1 MVGSCRQYSPL
12 IEVPRSLVKAW
23 SPLIEV
29 PWSRAPWSGRKY
41 SATTGF
47 TGGGAGGGGAA
58 AKAAAAGSAAVPG
71 AALLSHL
78 HGSLVIILSA
88 ISGLQRVHVL
98 HASLL
103 THTSLQYSGP
113 QVSAQRR
120 HTHIFPHDAHAC
132 ALFTQVSLH

>member
-1 MVGSCRQYSPL
+1 MVGSGRQYSPL

-29 PWSRAPWSGRKY
+29 PRSLVKAY

-47 TGGGAGGGGAA
+47 TGGGGGGGGAA

-78 HGSLVIILSA
+78 HGSLVIILSG